1 MPISRTIER
10 SSTSLP
16 SSPQRPYTLSSH
28 LATQHEESDTM
39 LSKASSKRGGE
50 SPRRYHLSTQKS
62 TPTSSLTAPQSQSS
76 RRSGTNETLPP
87 MRGRAN
93 TDVQSILSSSNGLKQ
108 QQLLL
113 GGSSSDKYVNQQH
126 HHQQS
131 SGSVKPK
138 CILPTTTCQP
148 GYVTPSKLFNM
159 MGYGLEN
166 QYLFMLAHYL
176 YVIDCRTREKFNDS
190 HIVTGKVS
198 LLRSLSPRSAWFPEK
213 TDRTCF
219 VNLAVF

>member
-1 MPISRTIER
+1 MPISRTVER

-16 SSPQRPYTLSSH
+16 SSPQRTYTLSSH
-28 LATQHEESDTM
+28 LATQHEEADTM
-39 LSKASSKRGGE
+39 LSKASSKRAGE
-50 SPRRYHLSTQKS
+50 SPRRYNLSTQKS
-62 TPTSSLTAPQSQSS
+62 TPTVSQSQSS

-87 MRGRAN
+87 MRSRAN

-138 CILPTTTCQP
+138 CFLPTTTCQP

-198 LLRSLSPRSAWFPEK
+198 LLRSLSRSCFPEK
-213 TDRTCF
+213 TDRTC
-219 VNLAVF
+219 LSISE